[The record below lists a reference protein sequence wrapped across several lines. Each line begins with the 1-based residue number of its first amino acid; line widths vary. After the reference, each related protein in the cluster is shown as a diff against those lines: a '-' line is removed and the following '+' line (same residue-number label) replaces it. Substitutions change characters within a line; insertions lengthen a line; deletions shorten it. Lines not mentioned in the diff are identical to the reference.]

1 METLWL
7 KSILQTNEKQVHQVK
22 SSMGAVEANTGQ
34 CIMSLNGLQ
43 KMTKKDV
50 KETSRTRNC
59 KKTLAVRT
67 PSSQASNHGSGAI
80 SLEQGATTE
89 PWRACSFS
97 IPTVMVNFLCQRH
110 WAKRCPESWWMDIF
124 DLHISCLC
132 NYAWVV
138 LEVLN

>member
-1 METLWL
+1 ML
-7 KSILQTNEKQVHQVK
+7 QVK

-67 PSSQASNHGSGAI
+67 PSSQASNHGSGSI
-80 SLEQGATTE
+80 SLERAATSE
-89 PWRACSFS
+89 PWLSCSFS
-97 IPTVMVNFLCQRH
+97 IPTVMVNFLCQR
-110 WAKRCPESWWMDIF
+110 D
-124 DLHISCLC
+124 
-132 NYAWVV
+132 
-138 LEVLN
+138 